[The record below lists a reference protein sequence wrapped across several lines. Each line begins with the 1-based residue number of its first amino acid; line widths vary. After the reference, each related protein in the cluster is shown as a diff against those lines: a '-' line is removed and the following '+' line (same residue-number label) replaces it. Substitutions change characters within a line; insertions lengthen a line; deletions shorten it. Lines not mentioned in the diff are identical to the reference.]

1 MPLLKAQYINHIG
14 NKIGFGEDW
23 LFLNQHDLMN
33 FSWNVQTRGNR
44 IVGVDRRGVKEHT
57 LPLIIVAP
65 TKEKACERANYLFS
79 VCEADL
85 QANEKGRLVV
95 NGYNLKCFI
104 RGQDYTEWS
113 DLSKCLK
120 ISARVIRDSIWY
132 KTLDPITFNENMF
145 PQINVIEEV
154 PLDGASPAGGSQSS
168 EWTGGEKGYYH
179 GYPYDY
185 PSTTEKYVF
194 ENKEGVPLSWKA
206 VIYGSASS
214 PLSFTIA
221 GHVYSVNTSL
231 GIGERLEITAK
242 EALDEKTVIKYEAD
256 GDAINC
262 FANRNTE
269 SYLFET
275 IPTGANEIQNE
286 DGLVWRLIPI
296 VERSAP
302 EWL

>member
-1 MPLLKAQYINHIG
+1 MPLLKAQYINNKG
-14 NKIGFGEDW
+14 NKIWFGEDW

-65 TKEKACERANYLFS
+65 TKEKACELANNLFS
-79 VCEADL
+79 VCEEDL

-104 RGQDYTEWS
+104 RGQDYSDWS
-113 DLSKCLK
+113 DVSKCLK
-120 ISARVIRDSIWY
+120 ISARVIRDSVWY
-132 KTLDPITFNENMF
+132 KTLDPITFNGSAI
-145 PQINVIEEV
+145 PQINLIEET
-154 PLDGASPAGGSQSS
+154 PIDGASPAGESASS
-168 EWTGGEKGYYH
+168 AWTGGEKGYYH

-185 PSTTEKYVF
+185 PSTTEKSVF
-194 ENKEGVPLSWKA
+194 DNTENVPLSWKA
-206 VIYGSASS
+206 VIYGPATDV
-214 PLSFTIA
+214 SFTIA
-221 GHVYSVNTSL
+221 GHVYSVDVML
-231 GIGERLEITAK
+231 GLGERLEITAK

-262 FANRNTE
+262 FAKRNTE
-269 SYLFET
+269 SYLFEP
-275 IPTGANEIQNE
+275 IPTGSSEIQYE
-286 DGLVWRLIPI
+286 EGLVWRLIPI